1 MQVSLYVSFK
11 FDFHVRYKCRCTFL
25 LSLIFTFDA
34 SELSLNVSFKF
45 DLHVRC
51 KYRFTFLLS
60 LIYTFDASIA
70 LRFF

>member
-1 MQVSLYVSFK
+1 MQVNYRF
-11 FDFHVRYKCRCTFL
+11 TFL
-25 LSLIFTFDA
+25 LRLIFTFDA

-45 DLHVRC
+45 DFHVLY

-60 LIYTFDASIA
+60 LIFTFDASVA